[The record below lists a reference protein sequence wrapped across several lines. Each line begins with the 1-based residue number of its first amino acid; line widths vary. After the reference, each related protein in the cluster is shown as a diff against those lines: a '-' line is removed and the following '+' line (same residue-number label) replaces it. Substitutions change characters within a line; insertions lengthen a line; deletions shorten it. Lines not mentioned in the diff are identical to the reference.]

1 MFHPDT
7 VPAVTKWSLSF
18 SQQKKYILLQFSIT
32 DISSHLIYAP
42 LKHWTSCLCKRLL
55 IFILH
60 ELYKIDNKG
69 KNTRRFNSSLWL
81 YLKEKLFFSLYK
93 DILFFLSYPY
103 HHFTFWK
110 SHNIQIIPNPAKRK
124 QVLMEINSCS
134 PKGGFLI
141 HCFMARAFINS
152 LRNICQAPAVCLAPG
167 EVYTL
172 PALFLHN
179 VVVGN
184 TNTSAELI
192 FCLLTTVRLHRL
204 KFLRI
209 LVPPASSVFSRNR
222 CLLRHPDLPH
232 EFMPAHQQ
240 LLGHCSSAAACSS
253 YGVVPVLYQLVS
265 ICNSVPGGL
274 HLIPGLAGPQSQ
286 RCSLIC
292 PPHPFLPVFSC
303 PLHPSAAHSKLC
315 RSKTPSSFLS
325 RGSRSQLL
333 HSVTT
338 EDDQLG
344 LVPLPTRGCSKCPLC
359 R

>member
-1 MFHPDT
+1 
-7 VPAVTKWSLSF
+7 
-18 SQQKKYILLQFSIT
+18 
-32 DISSHLIYAP
+32 
-42 LKHWTSCLCKRLL
+42 
-55 IFILH
+55 
-60 ELYKIDNKG
+60 
-69 KNTRRFNSSLWL
+69 
-81 YLKEKLFFSLYK
+81 
-93 DILFFLSYPY
+93 
-103 HHFTFWK
+103 
-110 SHNIQIIPNPAKRK
+110 
-124 QVLMEINSCS
+124 
-134 PKGGFLI
+134 
-141 HCFMARAFINS
+141 MARAFTNS

-240 LLGHCSSAAACSS
+240 LLGHCSSAAARSS

-274 HLIPGLAGPQSQ
+274 HLISGLAH
-286 RCSLIC
+286 RANAAA
-292 PPHPFLPVFSC
+292 PFAHLTHFS
-303 PLHPSAAHSKLC
+303 
-315 RSKTPSSFLS
+315 PSSRAPSTLRLHTANSADQRLPLRFSPEDRGLS
-325 RGSRSQLL
+325 FSILWQLKTTSWGLCPSPQGDVQNVHFVGSTKYVRAFSLL
-333 HSVTT
+333 LSWQIWNHHK
-338 EDDQLG
+338 DAA
-344 LVPLPTRGCSKCPLC
+344 
-359 R
+359 